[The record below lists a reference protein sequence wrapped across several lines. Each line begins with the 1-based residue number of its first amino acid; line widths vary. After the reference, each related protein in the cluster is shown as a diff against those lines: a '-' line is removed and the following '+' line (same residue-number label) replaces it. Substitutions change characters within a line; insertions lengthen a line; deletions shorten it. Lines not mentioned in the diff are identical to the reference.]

1 MERMCNKWWKGTKTL
16 LNQRPTYALQSSY
29 NNILKKLKWSWFKH
43 HKKLTQL
50 AINNTITK
58 HFKLDILK
66 INKILIQTKGK
77 IKNIKGKR
85 QKQTYVKK
93 IYNKFN
99 SSLNWQ
105 MAFDQ
110 CKDTC

>member
-1 MERMCNKWWKGTKTL
+1 MERMCNKWWKSTKTL

-58 HFKLDILK
+58 HLVRYFKNKQDIDT
-66 INKILIQTKGK
+66 NK
-77 IKNIKGKR
+77 R
-85 QKQTYVKK
+85 
-93 IYNKFN
+93 
-99 SSLNWQ
+99 
-105 MAFDQ
+105 
-110 CKDTC
+110 KD